1 MGKVVYLC
9 GEKYNKIQILN
20 KIEIEQY
27 MLKHAITQS
36 ALQAWID
43 KVEAVEWKNHNDLKQ
58 LFPSADYVGN
68 ARYVFNIK
76 GNGYRIV
83 AVVVFVMGFI
93 SIRFIGTHAEYDKID
108 CATI

>member
-1 MGKVVYLC
+1 M
-9 GEKYNKIQILN
+9 QILN

-27 MLKHAITQS
+27 MIKHAVTRN

-43 KVEAVEWKNHNDLKQ
+43 TVEAAQWKNHNDLKET
-58 LFPSADYVGN
+58 FPSADYVGN

-83 AVVVFVMGFI
+83 AVVTFVMGFL
-93 SIRFIGTHAEYDKID
+93 SMRFIGTHAEYDKINS
-108 CATI
+108 ATI

>member
-1 MGKVVYLC
+1 MIYYYICKQ
-9 GEKYNKIQILN
+9 ITDMQILN

-27 MLKHAITQS
+27 MVNHAITRN

-43 KVEAVEWKNHNDLKQ
+43 TVEESQWKSHSDVKQ
-58 LFPSADYVGN
+58 TFPSADYVCN

-83 AVVVFVMGFI
+83 AVVTFVMGFL
-93 SIRFIGTHAEYDKID
+93 SVRFIGTHAEYNKID
-108 CATI
+108 CKTI